1 MIGKIALC
9 FPGQGSQYVGMGKE
23 FLDVVPG
30 AREVFSSAERVTG
43 IPVESLCID
52 GPVEELTKTI
62 NLQPCLTAV
71 GIICAMAVMDAGIK
85 PDAVAGHSL
94 GEYPALWVSGVLNM
108 DDTFRLVR
116 YRGQFMEDAAQKNPG
131 AMAAVIG
138 LEKEK
143 LEDLVGA
150 VAASGG
156 VLSLANYNSPDQI
169 VITGEKHLVSE
180 ACKAVKQA
188 GGRAVPLKVSGAYH
202 SDLMKDAADAYSLVL
217 AELDFSAPR
226 MPFYSNVTGKAEYDP
241 DKIRQ
246 LMAKQICSPVRWSHS
261 ISNMAQDGIGTFI
274 EAGPKKVLTNL
285 IRKCLPDSNNLLI
298 SVENPEGLQSLKEE
312 LD

>member
-1 MIGKIALC
+1 MKGKIAFC

-23 FLDVVPG
+23 FLDTIPG
-30 AREVFSSAERVTG
+30 TREVFSSAERVTG
-43 IPVESLCID
+43 IPVRALCID
-52 GPVEELTKTI
+52 GPADELTKTI

-71 GIICAMAVMDAGIK
+71 EIICAMAVIQEGIK

-108 DDTFRLVR
+108 EDTFRLVK
-116 YRGQFMEDAAQKNPG
+116 YRGQFMEDAARENPG

-143 LEDLVGA
+143 LEGLIGT

-156 VLSLANYNSPDQI
+156 ILSLANYNSPDQI
-169 VITGEKHLVSE
+169 VITGEKHLISG

-202 SDLMKDAADAYSLVL
+202 SNLMKDAAEAYSKILSKV
-217 AELDFSAPR
+217 DFSAPR
-226 MPFYSNVTGKAEYDP
+226 IPFYSNVTGRAEHDP
-241 DKIRQ
+241 DTIKQ
-246 LMAKQICSPVRWSHS
+246 LMARQICSPVRWSDS
-261 ISNMAQDGIGTFI
+261 IINMAHNGIGTFI
-274 EAGPKKVLTNL
+274 ETGPKKVLTNL
-285 IRKCLPDSNNLLI
+285 IRKCLPDSNPLLLPI
-298 SVENPEGLQSLKEE
+298 ENSEGLKLLEKG
-312 LD
+312 LV